1 MTSTRPAC
9 RECLA
14 FMARAIQIITPN
26 KILYK
31 QEGSL
36 CALMAATHRSPR
48 CSLLCSHF
56 IPVSQLRPNG
66 GPLPHCISSLPPP
79 RSTCANQQPSPLA
92 SVYSRPGKVITGISL
107 GLQESL
113 SSAIPI
119 FMSLALHKSVEAL
132 ALGVNL
138 VRTGKTGVAF
148 LTVR

>member
-66 GPLPHCISSLPPP
+66 GPLPHCISSLPLPAP
-79 RSTCANQQPSPLA
+79 LVLISSHPPSPRYIRGL
-92 SVYSRPGKVITGISL
+92 GK
-107 GLQESL
+107 
-113 SSAIPI
+113 
-119 FMSLALHKSVEAL
+119 
-132 ALGVNL
+132 
-138 VRTGKTGVAF
+138 
-148 LTVR
+148 

>member
-1 MTSTRPAC
+1 M
-9 RECLA
+9 
-14 FMARAIQIITPN
+14 
-26 KILYK
+26 
-31 QEGSL
+31 
-36 CALMAATHRSPR
+36 
-48 CSLLCSHF
+48 
-56 IPVSQLRPNG
+56 
-66 GPLPHCISSLPPP
+66 
-79 RSTCANQQPSPLA
+79 
-92 SVYSRPGKVITGISL
+92 ITGISL